1 MLEIMTMIERLT
13 FVVITKYDS
22 PCLPYVD
29 VIRMLQSLYGC
40 DNKKGKPETET
51 GAWNCSVKKA
61 FLKITQSSEKTTC
74 PELLFKKVADLQI
87 AALFKGGSS
96 TGGSQLILQN
106 FYAHPFCKILADDC
120 FFTES

>member
-1 MLEIMTMIERLT
+1 MLEIMTMIEMLI

-29 VIRMLQSLYGC
+29 VIRMLQSLSM
-40 DNKKGKPETET
+40 DVIIKKSKPETET
-51 GAWNCSVKKA
+51 GAWNCSVKKP
-61 FLKITQSSEKTTC
+61 FLKITQSSQKTTC

-96 TGGSQLILQN
+96 TGGFQ
-106 FYAHPFCKILADDC
+106 
-120 FFTES
+120 